1 MTYASLRRPWLHR
14 RLTTFL
20 AAGLAASAAVGYAVA
35 GPAVTAPALAAAPT
49 ATITVE
55 VQDQGTVLDQYYQS
69 EATAFDQA
77 NPGDTVNMNVV
88 PTNNVYKQKLLLELQ
103 GQDPP
108 ALFMTLG
115 GGIFAQY
122 ITAKIVQPFGDPGMN
137 DAGHPAWESD
147 FLTSTLG
154 SCEYSGVDYCIPF
167 AGTQPVFF
175 WYSKPLLAKYHL
187 SWPKTLTA
195 LLADVKKLA
204 AHNVSTL
211 VLGNNGE
218 WEGLMYLEYFTDRY
232 GGPQPLLN
240 VQENKPGA
248 WSNPAFT
255 KALTDIQT
263 LVKDNAFEQGYST
276 INWGTGFTDALIY
289 KNVALAELMGSWQI
303 GFFTSVAP
311 GWVKSG
317 QMGIGAFPTVP
328 GGKGNATDLEGNTTT
343 YVGLASHITPAQT
356 YVAEQFAKYA
366 WDSPAYAKEQI
377 AQGIVPS
384 LKVSPTAFNAQPA
397 LKQYLVTIDNAVSKA
412 AYFQYSWDQALGST
426 KAQPML
432 DNLAKVF
439 ELLQTP
445 KQFESTMNKLQ

>member
-1 MTYASLRRPWLHR
+1 
-14 RLTTFL
+14 
-20 AAGLAASAAVGYAVA
+20 
-35 GPAVTAPALAAAPT
+35 
-49 ATITVE
+49 
-55 VQDQGTVLDQYYQS
+55 
-69 EATAFDQA
+69 
-77 NPGDTVNMNVV
+77 
-88 PTNNVYKQKLLLELQ
+88 
-103 GQDPP
+103 
-108 ALFMTLG
+108 
-115 GGIFAQY
+115 
-122 ITAKIVQPFGDPGMN
+122 MN

-175 WYSKPLLAKYHL
+175 WYSKPLLSKYHL

-195 LLADVKKLA
+195 LLADVKTLA

-240 VQENKPGA
+240 VQENKPNA

-255 KALTDIQT
+255 KALEDIQL

-317 QMGIGAFPTVP
+317 QLGIGAFPTVS
-328 GGKGNATDLEGNTTT
+328 GGKGNPTDLEGNTTT
-343 YVGLASHITPAQT
+343 YVGLASHITAAQT

-366 WDSPAYAKEQI
+366 WDSPRTDGADRPRYRAF
-377 AQGIVPS
+377 AQGLADGVQLSAIFEAVPGHDRQRC
-384 LKVSPTAFNAQPA
+384 LEGGVLPVLLGPG
-397 LKQYLVTIDNAVSKA
+397 
-412 AYFQYSWDQALGST
+412 SWRDQGST
-426 KAQPML
+426 DARQPRQGVRAPR
-432 DNLAKVF
+432 DAEAVRIPH
-439 ELLQTP
+439 EQAPVRSPIQATGECRGRARP
-445 KQFESTMNKLQ
+445 RPTRGGGPGPS